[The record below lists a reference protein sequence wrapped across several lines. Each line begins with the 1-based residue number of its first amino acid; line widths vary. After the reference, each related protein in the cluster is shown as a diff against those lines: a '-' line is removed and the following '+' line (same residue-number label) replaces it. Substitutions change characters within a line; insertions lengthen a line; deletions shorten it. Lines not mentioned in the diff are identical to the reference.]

1 MKLSISGYLRSLRFR
16 IFLIVFLSSAIPAL
30 ILTKVALIIYE
41 KKQTESDISA
51 VISQAQTLNNQI
63 ATTGFMENPDLD
75 YLTAEFTAIG
85 NANGG
90 RIMVINSSLGI
101 VYDTYGVDA
110 GRQILWSDA
119 VRAVNGETVS
129 YFDRKNQCIIVT
141 VPIPSFTRIDNS
153 KSADRNQVVTPD
165 GSAILKSDANG
176 KFSGALMI
184 IRSELYIANNLSFM
198 RDVALEIL
206 FILFFVSVLLA
217 IFISDRVVS
226 PVKKTTEGIVK
237 AREDPAT
244 ESMPELSYTEIR
256 QLIHEFN
263 EYHRKM
269 KEIDASRS
277 EFVSNVSHEL
287 KTPLAS
293 MKVLADSI
301 NSMGDGAPI
310 EIYRDFMKDIT
321 HEIDR
326 ENSVINDLL
335 SLVRLDRAGVSMNI
349 APVIMNDMLEHL
361 LKMLKPLAE
370 KSEVDMVLESFRPV
384 TVEADETK
392 LNLALMNLVEN
403 GIKYN
408 HSGGFVHVSLNA
420 DHRYCYIK
428 VEDSGIGIPADSIDH
443 IFERFYRV
451 DKSHSREIGGTGL
464 GLAITWNVIMLH
476 HGEIKVSS
484 IQGSGTEFDVRL
496 PLKYIEEGTK

>member
-165 GSAILKSDANG
+165 ALPYLKA
-176 KFSGALMI
+176 
-184 IRSELYIANNLSFM
+184 M
-198 RDVALEIL
+198 RTGN
-206 FILFFVSVLLA
+206 FQ
-217 IFISDRVVS
+217 
-226 PVKKTTEGIVK
+226 
-237 AREDPAT
+237 AR
-244 ESMPELSYTEIR
+244 L
-256 QLIHEFN
+256 
-263 EYHRKM
+263 
-269 KEIDASRS
+269 
-277 EFVSNVSHEL
+277 
-287 KTPLAS
+287 
-293 MKVLADSI
+293 
-301 NSMGDGAPI
+301 
-310 EIYRDFMKDIT
+310 
-321 HEIDR
+321 
-326 ENSVINDLL
+326 
-335 SLVRLDRAGVSMNI
+335 
-349 APVIMNDMLEHL
+349 
-361 LKMLKPLAE
+361 
-370 KSEVDMVLESFRPV
+370 
-384 TVEADETK
+384 
-392 LNLALMNLVEN
+392 
-403 GIKYN
+403 
-408 HSGGFVHVSLNA
+408 
-420 DHRYCYIK
+420 
-428 VEDSGIGIPADSIDH
+428 
-443 IFERFYRV
+443 
-451 DKSHSREIGGTGL
+451 
-464 GLAITWNVIMLH
+464 
-476 HGEIKVSS
+476 
-484 IQGSGTEFDVRL
+484 
-496 PLKYIEEGTK
+496 